1 MPRMYRNRFVAPR
14 LVAALSGVALI
25 SVFGGLSACSKADT
39 AKTEDTVASAAADV
53 SAGVSSVAAD
63 MDAQKT
69 TDFVTKA
76 GIANMFEIQTSEAA
90 IKTSKN
96 PAVLSF
102 AKMMV
107 KDHTAAGKAY
117 DTAVAATSG
126 VTPPAGLDDDHQKK
140 LDDLNTKTGKDFD
153 DQYISL
159 QKDAHADAVS
169 LFDDYSKNGKDAALA
184 KFATDTLPTLQKHK
198 DAIDKM

>member
-1 MPRMYRNRFVAPR
+1 MSRVYRNHAIGPR
-14 LVAALSGVALI
+14 LAAALSGVALI
-25 SVFGGLSACSKADT
+25 SVFGGLSACSKSQTDNAQDT
-39 AKTEDTVASAAADV
+39 IASAAADV

-69 TDFVTKA
+69 SDFVTKA
-76 GIANMFEIQTSEAA
+76 AIANMFEIQTSEAA

-107 KDHTAAGKAY
+107 KDHTAAGKAFE
-117 DTAVAATSG
+117 TAVGPSG
-126 VTPPAGLDDDHQKK
+126 LTPPTMLDDDHQNK
-140 LDDLNTKTGKDFD
+140 LNDLTTKTGKDFD

-159 QKDAHADAVS
+159 QKDAHSDAVS
-169 LFDDYSKNGKDAALA
+169 LFDDYSKNGKDASLA